1 MLIELGYGPSGTP
14 PTPTVGAPA
23 LFHVHLAVE
32 EADSSADL
40 LDPIG
45 AQSLFFIGTVHSITA
60 LEAAIGRSDI
70 KGNVE
75 AQKILSRLRGAASD
89 DASSHLITAD
99 QIDAT
104 REFVREYLAHV
115 RTNGDEA
122 IGVVESSPTA
132 RRTGLLASW
141 ASEPEPV
148 ELASSGSASVWIE
161 GLELILRHDDDTETI
176 SDICSFQLGIDGGV
190 ITDGAGN
197 AHALGEDATTVLGDL
212 TAGATAWR
220 KRPVPGVLVW
230 ANVLAG
236 LEATLDALPDRQQP
250 AMVRIGPSTD

>member
-1 MLIELGYGPSGTP
+1 MLIELGYGSSSTP
-14 PTPTVGAPA
+14 ATPGVGAPA

-32 EADSSADL
+32 EAGSSADL
-40 LDPIG
+40 LEPIG
-45 AQSLFFIGTVHSITA
+45 KQSLYFMGTVQSITS
-60 LEAAIGRSDI
+60 LEAAISRSDI
-70 KGNVE
+70 KSNPE

-99 QIDAT
+99 QIDTT
-104 REFVREYLAHV
+104 REFVREYLAHL
-115 RTNGDEA
+115 RANGNEG

-132 RRTGLLASW
+132 CRTGLLASW
-141 ASEPEPV
+141 ASEPSPV
-148 ELASSGSASVWIE
+148 ELASSESASVWID
-161 GLELILRHDDDTETI
+161 GVELTLRYSDGTEPVI
-176 SDICSFQLGIDGGV
+176 DVCSFQLGIDGGI

-197 AHALGEDATTVLGDL
+197 DYALGEDATNALGDL

-220 KRPVPGVLVW
+220 KRLVPEVLVW

-236 LEATLDALPDRQQP
+236 LEATLDALPNREQS